1 MRCGILLIVIA
12 LFTPIFYGCGSSN
25 PYGGY
30 HPPQTVVN
38 TIGIK
43 KVPLAAAGITDY
55 KMFFSFEK
63 EPEREKRDK
72 ILGKGKKIWTLSP
85 GYFTEADYLGR
96 KYYLYNYFDSLKI
109 TALDSKK
116 TVAQFTPPRSLRQI
130 AAFQHRLKGKD
141 FLVVQLEQ
149 FTRSNSSTLLIFD
162 DKFQIVYQD
171 HLLGAIEIGHTA
183 DKIIVKSENFW
194 YPEEIKVD
202 INGDWV
208 YFIP

>member
-12 LFTPIFYGCGSSN
+12 LFTPIFYGCGSN
-25 PYGGY
+25 PTGVYY
-30 HPPQTVVN
+30 PPQTVVN

-63 EPEREKRDK
+63 EPEQEKRDK
-72 ILGKGKKIWTLSP
+72 ILGKGKKILTFYF

-116 TVAQFTPPRSLRQI
+116 TVAQFTPPRSIRQI
-130 AAFQHRLKGKD
+130 AAFSHS
-141 FLVVQLEQ
+141 FLCYHGGL
-149 FTRSNSSTLLIFD
+149 
-162 DKFQIVYQD
+162 
-171 HLLGAIEIGHTA
+171 
-183 DKIIVKSENFW
+183 
-194 YPEEIKVD
+194 
-202 INGDWV
+202 
-208 YFIP
+208 

>member
-12 LFTPIFYGCGSSN
+12 LFTPIFYGCGSN
-25 PYGGY
+25 PTGGY
-30 HPPQTVVN
+30 YPPQTVVN

-63 EPEREKRDK
+63 EPEQKKRYK
-72 ILGKGKKIWTLSP
+72 ILDKGKKILNLSP

-96 KYYLYNYFDSLKI
+96 KYYLYDDSDSLKI
-109 TALDSKK
+109 TAAADSKK
-116 TVAQFTPPRSLRQI
+116 TVAQFIPPRRIMQI
-130 AAFQHRLKGKD
+130 AAFQQRLKGKY

-149 FTRSNSSTLLIFD
+149 STLSNSSTLLIFD

-171 HLLGAIEIGHTA
+171 HLLGAIEIGQA
-183 DKIIVKSENFW
+183 GDKIVVKSENFW
-194 YPEEIKVD
+194 YPEEIKVN
-202 INGDWV
+202 INGNWV

>member
-12 LFTPIFYGCGSSN
+12 LFTPIFYGCGSN
-25 PYGGY
+25 PTGGY
-30 HPPQTVVN
+30 YPPQTVVN

-63 EPEREKRDK
+63 EPEQEQRYKR
-72 ILGKGKKIWTLSP
+72 LYKGKKILNLSP

-96 KYYLYNYFDSLKI
+96 KYYLYDDSDSLKI
-109 TALDSKK
+109 TAADSKQ
-116 TVAQFTPPRSLRQI
+116 TVAQFIPPRRIMQI
-130 AAFQHRLKGKD
+130 AAFQQRLKGKD

-149 FTRSNSSTLLIFD
+149 VTMSNSSTLLIFD

-171 HLLGAIEIGHTA
+171 HLLGAIEIGHA
-183 DKIIVKSENFW
+183 GDKIVVKSENFW
-194 YPEEIKVD
+194 YPEEIKVN
-202 INGDWV
+202 INGDWL

>member
-12 LFTPIFYGCGSSN
+12 LFTPIFYGCGSN
-25 PYGGY
+25 PTGGY
-30 HPPQTVVN
+30 YPPQTVVN

-63 EPEREKRDK
+63 EPEHERRYKTLD
-72 ILGKGKKIWTLSP
+72 KGKKSLNLSP
-85 GYFTEADYLGR
+85 GYFTEADYLDR
-96 KYYLYNYFDSLKI
+96 KYYIYEGSDSLKI
-109 TALDSKK
+109 TAADSKE
-116 TVAQFTPPRSLRQI
+116 TVAQFTPPRRIMQI

-149 FTRSNSSTLLIFD
+149 FTQSNSSTLLIFD

-171 HLLGAIEIGHTA
+171 HLLGAIEIGQA
-183 DKIIVKSENFW
+183 GDKIVVKSENFW
-194 YPEEIKVD
+194 YPEEIKVN
-202 INGDWV
+202 INGDWL

>member
-12 LFTPIFYGCGSSN
+12 LFTPIFYGCGSN

-30 HPPQTVVN
+30 YPPQTVVN

-63 EPEREKRDK
+63 EPEQEKRDK
-72 ILGKGKKIWTLSP
+72 ILGKGKKILTLSF

-109 TALDSKK
+109 TALNSKK
-116 TVAQFTPPRSLRQI
+116 TVAQFTPPRSIMQI

-141 FLVVQLEQ
+141 FLVDQLEQ

-171 HLLGAIEIGHTA
+171 HLLGAIEIGQA
-183 DKIIVKSENFW
+183 GDKIVVKSENFW
-194 YPEEIKVD
+194 YPEEIKVN
-202 INGDWV
+202 INGDWL

>member
-12 LFTPIFYGCGSSN
+12 LFTPIFYGCGSN
-25 PYGGY
+25 PTGGY
-30 HPPQTVVN
+30 YPSQTVVN

-63 EPEREKRDK
+63 EPEQEKRDK
-72 ILGKGKKIWTLSP
+72 ILGKGKKILTLSP

-96 KYYLYNYFDSLKI
+96 KYYLYDYFDSLKI

-116 TVAQFTPPRSLRQI
+116 TVAQFTPPRCIRQI
-130 AAFQHRLKGKD
+130 AAFQHRLKGQD

-149 FTRSNSSTLLIFD
+149 FTQSNSSTLLIFD

-171 HLLGAIEIGHTA
+171 HLLGAIEIGQA
-183 DKIIVKSENFW
+183 GDKIVVKSENFW
-194 YPEEIKVD
+194 YPEEIKVN
-202 INGDWV
+202 INGDWL

>member
-12 LFTPIFYGCGSSN
+12 LFTPIFYGCGSN
-25 PYGGY
+25 PTGGY
-30 HPPQTVVN
+30 YPPQTVVN

-63 EPEREKRDK
+63 EPEQEQRYKR
-72 ILGKGKKIWTLSP
+72 LYKGKKILNLST

-96 KYYLYNYFDSLKI
+96 KYYLYDDSDSLKI
-109 TALDSKK
+109 TAADSKQ
-116 TVAQFTPPRSLRQI
+116 TVAQFIPPRRIMQI
-130 AAFQHRLKGKD
+130 AAFQQRLKGKD

-149 FTRSNSSTLLIFD
+149 VTMSNSSTLLIFD

-171 HLLGAIEIGHTA
+171 HLLGAIEIGQA
-183 DKIIVKSENFW
+183 GDKIVVKSENFW
-194 YPEEIKVD
+194 YPEEIKVN
-202 INGDWV
+202 INGDWL

>member
-12 LFTPIFYGCGSSN
+12 LFTPIFYGCGSN
-25 PYGGY
+25 PTGGY
-30 HPPQTVVN
+30 YPPQTVVN

-55 KMFFSFEK
+55 KMVFSFEK

-72 ILGKGKKIWTLSP
+72 ILGKGKKILTLSP

-96 KYYLYNYFDSLKI
+96 KYYLYDDSDSLKI
-109 TALDSKK
+109 TAADSKQ
-116 TVAQFTPPRSLRQI
+116 TVAQFIPPRRIMQI
-130 AAFQHRLKGKD
+130 AAFQQRLKGKD

-149 FTRSNSSTLLIFD
+149 FTQSNSSTLLIFD

-171 HLLGAIEIGHTA
+171 HLLGAIEIGHA
-183 DKIIVKSENFW
+183 GDKIVVKSENFW
-194 YPEEIKVD
+194 YPEEIKVN
-202 INGDWV
+202 INGDWL

>member
-12 LFTPIFYGCGSSN
+12 LFTPIFYGCGSN
-25 PYGGY
+25 PTGGY
-30 HPPQTVVN
+30 YPPQTVVN

-63 EPEREKRDK
+63 EPEQEQRYKR
-72 ILGKGKKIWTLSP
+72 LYKGKKILNLST

-96 KYYLYNYFDSLKI
+96 KYYLYDDSDSLKI
-109 TALDSKK
+109 TAADSKQ
-116 TVAQFTPPRSLRQI
+116 TVAQFIPPRRIMQI
-130 AAFQHRLKGKD
+130 AAFQQRLKGKD

-149 FTRSNSSTLLIFD
+149 VTMSNSSTLLIFD

-171 HLLGAIEIGHTA
+171 HLLGAIEIGHA
-183 DKIIVKSENFW
+183 GDKIVVKSENFW
-194 YPEEIKVD
+194 YPEEIKVN
-202 INGDWV
+202 INGDWL

>member
-12 LFTPIFYGCGSSN
+12 LFTPIFYGCGSN
-25 PYGGY
+25 PTGGY
-30 HPPQTVVN
+30 YPPQTVVN

-63 EPEREKRDK
+63 EPEQEQRYKR
-72 ILGKGKKIWTLSP
+72 LYKGKKILNLST

-96 KYYLYNYFDSLKI
+96 KYYLYDDSDSLKI
-109 TALDSKK
+109 TAADSKQ
-116 TVAQFTPPRSLRQI
+116 TVAQFIPPRRIMQI
-130 AAFQHRLKGKD
+130 AAFQQRLKGKD

-149 FTRSNSSTLLIFD
+149 FTQSNSSTLLIFD

-171 HLLGAIEIGHTA
+171 HLLGAIEIGHA
-183 DKIIVKSENFW
+183 GDKIVVKSENFW
-194 YPEEIKVD
+194 YPEEIKVN
-202 INGDWV
+202 INGDWL

>member
-1 MRCGILLIVIA
+1 MKCGIILIAVT
-12 LFTPIFYGCGSSN
+12 LFSQIFYGCGSNSTGE
-25 PYGGY
+25 YY
-30 HPPQTVVN
+30 PPQTVVN

-63 EPEREKRDK
+63 EPVHERRYTTLD
-72 ILGKGKKIWTLSP
+72 KGKKILNLSP

-96 KYYLYNYFDSLKI
+96 KYYLYDDSDSLKI
-109 TALDSKK
+109 TAADSKK
-116 TVAQFTPPRSLRQI
+116 TVAQFIPPRRIMQI
-130 AAFQHRLKGKD
+130 AAFQHRLKGKY

-149 FTRSNSSTLLIFD
+149 STLSNSSTLLIFD

-171 HLLGAIEIGHTA
+171 HLLGAIEIGQA
-183 DKIIVKSENFW
+183 GDKIVVKSENFW
-194 YPEEIKVD
+194 YPEEIKVN
-202 INGDWV
+202 INGDWL

>member
-12 LFTPIFYGCGSSN
+12 LFTPIFYGCGSN
-25 PYGGY
+25 PTGGY
-30 HPPQTVVN
+30 YPPQTVVN

-43 KVPLAAAGITDY
+43 KVPLAAAGNTDY

-63 EPEREKRDK
+63 EPEQEKRDK
-72 ILGKGKKIWTLSP
+72 ILGKGKKIWTFYF

-116 TVAQFTPPRSLRQI
+116 TVAQFTPPRSIRQI
-130 AAFQHRLKGKD
+130 AAFSHRLKGKD

-149 FTRSNSSTLLIFD
+149 LTMSNSSTLLIFD

-171 HLLGAIEIGHTA
+171 HLLGAIEIGQA
-183 DKIIVKSENFW
+183 GDKIVVKSENFW
-194 YPEEIKVD
+194 YPEEIKVN
-202 INGDWV
+202 INGDWL

>member
-12 LFTPIFYGCGSSN
+12 LFTPIFYGCGSK
-25 PYGGY
+25 PTGGY
-30 HPPQTVVN
+30 SPPQTVVN

-63 EPEREKRDK
+63 EPEQEQRYKR
-72 ILGKGKKIWTLSP
+72 LYKGKKILNLST

-96 KYYLYNYFDSLKI
+96 KYYLYDDSDSLKI
-109 TALDSKK
+109 TAADSKQ
-116 TVAQFTPPRSLRQI
+116 TVAQFIPPRRIMQI
-130 AAFQHRLKGKD
+130 AAFQQRLKGKD

-149 FTRSNSSTLLIFD
+149 VTMSNSSTLLIFD

-171 HLLGAIEIGHTA
+171 HLLGAIEIGHA
-183 DKIIVKSENFW
+183 GDKIVVKSENFW
-194 YPEEIKVD
+194 YPEEIKVN
-202 INGDWV
+202 INGDWL

>member
-12 LFTPIFYGCGSSN
+12 LFTPIFYGCGSN
-25 PYGGY
+25 PSGGY
-30 HPPQTVVN
+30 YPPQTVVN

-63 EPEREKRDK
+63 EPEQEKRK
-72 ILGKGKKIWTLSP
+72 KRLGKGKKILTLSF

-96 KYYLYNYFDSLKI
+96 KYYLYDDSDSLKI
-109 TALDSKK
+109 TVADSKK
-116 TVAQFTPPRSLRQI
+116 TVEQFIPPRRIMQI
-130 AAFQHRLKGKD
+130 AAFQQRLKGKD

-149 FTRSNSSTLLIFD
+149 FTQSNSSTLLIFD

-171 HLLGAIEIGHTA
+171 HLLGAIEIGQA
-183 DKIIVKSENFW
+183 GDKIVVKSENFW
-194 YPEEIKVD
+194 YPEEIKVN
-202 INGDWV
+202 INGDWL

>member
-63 EPEREKRDK
+63 EP
-72 ILGKGKKIWTLSP
+72 SQ
-85 GYFTEADYLGR
+85 
-96 KYYLYNYFDSLKI
+96 
-109 TALDSKK
+109 K
-116 TVAQFTPPRSLRQI
+116 TKNKNTQR
-130 AAFQHRLKGKD
+130 
-141 FLVVQLEQ
+141 
-149 FTRSNSSTLLIFD
+149 SSTMIASGCFYLSHC
-162 DKFQIVYQD
+162 Q
-171 HLLGAIEIGHTA
+171 
-183 DKIIVKSENFW
+183 
-194 YPEEIKVD
+194 
-202 INGDWV
+202 
-208 YFIP
+208 